1 MPKVR
6 ASSGMIGTTR
16 RPMFSSR
23 HRLRNNR
30 VNPIV
35 VLTGN
40 SPDPIRSS
48 WKTSSAG
55 SESGRFT
62 ATRRVGIT
70 PPSAFRRSIMY
81 WYSIESS
88 LGLKYGG
95 SSSSSD
101 SDGISS
107 WRWRRSR
114 NSSNWS
120 RVIFLIWCVAL
131 RPSKPGPNVH
141 PLTVLHRMTVGRPL
155 PRFSVAA
162 L

>member
-16 RPMFSSR
+16 RPIFSSR

-55 SESGRFT
+55 SESGRLT
-62 ATRRVGIT
+62 ATRRVGD
-70 PPSAFRRSIMY
+70 PAERLSAFHHVLVFDGVFAWPEVRRVVFFGIQS
-81 WYSIESS
+81 EFRRGDGDDCAAQVTGRGSS
-88 LGLKYGG
+88 L
-95 SSSSSD
+95 
-101 SDGISS
+101 
-107 WRWRRSR
+107 
-114 NSSNWS
+114 
-120 RVIFLIWCVAL
+120 IWWVAL

-155 PRFSVAA
+155 PRFSVVA